1 MIHGRLSDAAR
12 WSGAEHSGPDV
23 EFYGVDID
31 SRQIRP
37 GSLFVALKGAHHD
50 GHDHLDDAQS
60 NGAAAALV
68 TRPIPASSLPLL
80 FAEDAVWTLGEL
92 AAAWRQRFHLPVI
105 AVLGSNG
112 KTTVKELIAGIL
124 RQQQDQRILVTQGN
138 QNNAIGL
145 PLTLFRLDEQH
156 QAAVVELGASRP
168 GEIMRLGE
176 IAMPNVAVITNAGLD
191 HIAGFGGIDGAA
203 RANGEVFSTMLDNGI
218 AVLNGD
224 DDCLAIWRQQAADRP
239 CLSFGFN
246 SGVDVRGRWRSGPEG
261 NQLTID
267 SPWGR
272 IETRLYLLGKHNALN
287 ALAAAAV
294 CLSLGVEPG
303 MIEAGLQ
310 TARPV
315 VGRLQSRS
323 GAGGAHILDD
333 TYNANPSSLTAALET
348 LAALPGKKILVLG
361 DMAELGSEAETWHRH
376 AGRMARLMGIEELF
390 TIGDLANYAA
400 ASFGKGGQH
409 LADGRTLVE
418 TLLPRLHADV
428 TVLVKGSRCMAM
440 ENIVSQLQQC
450 AP

>member
-1 MIHGRLSDAAR
+1 MIRAHLSAAAR
-12 WSGAEHSGPDV
+12 WCSAEHSGLDV
-23 EFYGVDID
+23 EFSGIEID
-31 SRQIRP
+31 SRRLRP
-37 GSLFVALKGAHHD
+37 GALFVALKGAHHD

-80 FAEDAVWTLGEL
+80 LAEDAVWALGEL
-92 AAAWRQRFHLPVI
+92 AAAWRRRFHLPVI

-124 RQQQDQRILVTQGN
+124 RQQQDERILVTQGN

-156 QAAVVELGASRP
+156 QAAVVELGASGP

-176 IAMPNVAVITNAGLD
+176 IAMPNVVVITNAGLD
-191 HIAGFGGIDGAA
+191 HVAGFGGIEGAA
-203 RANGEVFSTMLDNGI
+203 RANGEVFSVMSSNGTI
-218 AVLNGD
+218 VLNGD
-224 DDCLAIWRQQAADRP
+224 DDCLTIWQQQTADQR

-246 SGVDVRGRWRSGPEG
+246 PGVDVRGHWRSGPEG

-272 IETRLYLLGKHNALN
+272 METCLYLMGKHNAMN

-303 MIEAGLQ
+303 RIEAGLR
-310 TARPV
+310 TAGPV
-315 VGRLQSRS
+315 AGRLQSRS
-323 GAGGAHILDD
+323 GAGGSHIIDD
-333 TYNANPSSLTAALET
+333 TYNANPSSLAAALET

-361 DMAELGSEAETWHRH
+361 DMAELGSDAETWHRH
-376 AGRMARLMGIEELF
+376 AGRMARLMGVEELF
-390 TIGDLANYAA
+390 TMGDLAAYAA
-400 ASFGKGGQH
+400 ASFGKGGHH
-409 LADGRTLVE
+409 LADGRSLVQTLR
-418 TLLPRLHADV
+418 PRLHTGV
-428 TVLVKGSRCMAM
+428 IVLVKGSRCMTM
-440 ENIVSQLQQC
+440 ENIVLQLR
-450 AP
+450 

>member
-1 MIHGRLSDAAR
+1 MIHARLSDATR
-12 WSGAEHSGPDV
+12 WSGAEHYGPDV
-23 EFYGVDID
+23 EFSGIDID
-31 SRQIRP
+31 SRRVRP

-60 NGAAAALV
+60 NGAVAALV
-68 TRPIPASSLPLL
+68 ARPMPASPLPLL
-80 FAEDAVWTLGEL
+80 IADDTVWTLGEL
-92 AAAWRQRFHLPVI
+92 AAAWRQRFQLPVI

-124 RQQQDQRILVTQGN
+124 RQQEGEAILVTQGN

-145 PLTLFRLDEQH
+145 PLTLFRLNEQH
-156 QAAVVELGASRP
+156 RAAVLEIGASAP

-176 IAMPNVAVITNAGLD
+176 VAMPNVVVITNAGLD
-191 HIAGFGGIDGAA
+191 HVAGFGGIEGAA
-203 RANGEVFSTMLDNGI
+203 RANGEVFSAMPGNGM

-224 DDCLAIWRQQAADRP
+224 DDCLAIWHQQAADRR

-246 SGVDVRGRWRSGPEG
+246 PGVDVRGHWLFGSDG

-272 IETRLYLLGKHNALN
+272 IETRLYLMGKHNALN

-294 CLSLGVEPG
+294 CLSQGVEPG
-303 MIEAGLQ
+303 MIEAGLG

-323 GAGGAHILDD
+323 GASGAHIIDD
-333 TYNANPSSLTAALET
+333 TYNANPSSLSAALET
-348 LAALPGKKILVLG
+348 LAVMPGKKILVLG
-361 DMAELGSEAETWHRH
+361 DMAELGSDGETWHLW
-376 AGRMARLMGIEELF
+376 AGRMARLMGVEELF
-390 TIGDLANYAA
+390 TMGDLAANAV
-400 ASFGKGGQH
+400 ASFGIGAQH
-409 LADGRTLVE
+409 LADGRALVE
-418 TLLPRLHADV
+418 TLRPQLHAGV

-440 ENIVSQLQQC
+440 ENIVSQLGQC
-450 AP
+450 PP